1 MKKTVSIILAVLL
14 LAGCVAA
21 VGAFAADESYVTDG
35 LVAFYDAG
43 QQKAGDTTWADLAG
57 DNDIAD
63 VPNTAG
69 QNEFKDGV
77 YLNTATQ
84 VNFPQGIV
92 DLIKGEEFTTEM
104 QLGATQVTGDT
115 WGTYLNATTDA
126 YSLFYRLSDDA
137 IEFKN
142 GPDKRPCKQG
152 LGGKDA
158 LSDSTITVVFKVGEP
173 SKIYI
178 NGELAAEAPS
188 ASTAALAIED
198 YFFGHA
204 AAEKSHNTEYIK
216 FRFYD
221 RALTADEVAQNYAA
235 DQAEVVF
242 GDGDGDDASSGAPA
256 SSEAPVSST
265 APVESSTD
273 APVSSSAPTSSTPST
288 GDAGIAAFA
297 VLALIALAGVVV
309 VKKAR

>member
-115 WGTYLNATTDA
+115 WGTYLNAATDA
-126 YSLFYRLSDDA
+126 YSLFYRLQDDA

-142 GPDKRPCKQG
+142 GSNARPCKQG
-152 LGGKDA
+152 IGGKDA

-178 NGELAAEAPS
+178 NGELAAEA
-188 ASTAALAIED
+188 ASVATAALAVED

-204 AAEKSHNTEYIK
+204 AAEKSHTTEYIK

-221 RALTADEVAQNYAA
+221 RALTADEVAKNYAA

-242 GDGDGDDASSGAPA
+242 GDGDGDDTSSGAPA
-256 SSEAPVSST
+256 SSA

-273 APVSSSAPTSSTPST
+273 APASSSAPTSSTPST

>member
-115 WGTYLNATTDA
+115 WGTYLNAATDA
-126 YSLFYRLSDDA
+126 YSLFYRLQDDA

-142 GPDKRPCKQG
+142 GSNARPCKQEI
-152 LGGKDA
+152 GGKDA

-188 ASTAALAIED
+188 AATAALAVED
-198 YFFGHA
+198 Y
-204 AAEKSHNTEYIK
+204 
-216 FRFYD
+216 
-221 RALTADEVAQNYAA
+221 
-235 DQAEVVF
+235 F
-242 GDGDGDDASSGAPA
+242 GDGDGDDVSSGAP
-256 SSEAPVSST
+256 VSSA

>member
-1 MKKTVSIILAVLL
+1 MKKTVSIILGRTAAGPAASRLSALL
-14 LAGCVAA
+14 LRTSRMLRTVW
-21 VGAFAADESYVTDG
+21 SRS
-35 LVAFYDAG
+35 
-43 QQKAGDTTWADLAG
+43 TTPGSRRPATRPGRIWPATTTSPTYPTPPG
-57 DNDIAD
+57 R
-63 VPNTAG
+63 TS
-69 QNEFKDGV
+69 QDGV

-115 WGTYLNATTDA
+115 WGTYLNAATDA
-126 YSLFYRLSDDA
+126 YSLFYRLQDDA

-142 GPDKRPCKQG
+142 GSNARPCKQEI
-152 LGGKDA
+152 GGKDA

-188 ASTAALAIED
+188 AATAALAVED

-204 AAEKSHNTEYIK
+204 AAEKSHTTEYIK

-221 RALTADEVAQNYAA
+221 RALTADRGC
-235 DQAEVVF
+235 AELRC
-242 GDGDGDDASSGAPA
+242 GSGGGR
-256 SSEAPVSST
+256 V
-265 APVESSTD
+265 
-273 APVSSSAPTSSTPST
+273 
-288 GDAGIAAFA
+288 
-297 VLALIALAGVVV
+297 
-309 VKKAR
+309 R

>member
-115 WGTYLNATTDA
+115 WGTYLNAATDA
-126 YSLFYRLSDDA
+126 YSLFYRLQDDA

-142 GPDKRPCKQG
+142 GSNARPCKQEI
-152 LGGKDA
+152 GGKDA

-178 NGELAAEAPS
+178 NGELAV
-188 ASTAALAIED
+188 ED

-204 AAEKSHNTEYIK
+204 AAEKSHTTEYIK

-242 GDGDGDDASSGAPA
+242 GDGDGDDASSGAP
-256 SSEAPVSST
+256 VSSA